1 MSGRRAGWLGIVFVV
16 LLLLQAGMADI
27 PTLDTPIDRIQ
38 HFYAQ
43 HGGIIVTAQ
52 IIGVIAAIVFLMFAW
67 ALAPGVNPGSEPA
80 ASRLRVAAALVAL
93 ASVVTAIPPLW
104 LALSS
109 APSDST
115 AHALTRAAD
124 LTDAVLFGVVGLF
137 ALELLRDTAIG
148 WLKIL
153 SLVVAGLSLVRAV
166 IGPFGI
172 SFLDSAA
179 PLAFVVLILAAS
191 IECFRGRF
199 GVAAAA

>member
-104 LALSS
+104 LALS
-109 APSDST
+109 
-115 AHALTRAAD
+115 
-124 LTDAVLFGVVGLF
+124 
-137 ALELLRDTAIG
+137 
-148 WLKIL
+148 
-153 SLVVAGLSLVRAV
+153 
-166 IGPFGI
+166 
-172 SFLDSAA
+172 
-179 PLAFVVLILAAS
+179 
-191 IECFRGRF
+191 
-199 GVAAAA
+199 